1 MKIPLRVFTH
11 PTCLTCPQ
19 AIRLTQDVAAQD
31 SDIEWQL
38 TSLATEKGRQ
48 IAAAHQILSV
58 PTILVG
64 EECIRLVGVPTRAA
78 LLQAIADAKEN
89 APGA

>member
-19 AIRLTQDVAAQD
+19 AIRLTQDVAAHD
-31 SDIEWQL
+31 PDIEWQL
-38 TSLATEKGRQ
+38 TSLATPAGRQ
-48 IAAAHQILSV
+48 IAAAHEILSV

-64 EECIRLVGVPTRAA
+64 AEGLRLVGVPTRDA
-78 LLQAIADAKEN
+78 LLQAIEN
-89 APGA
+89 AKANARGA